1 MTNVPMNTPLVSLRI
16 TAYHSVLASRSPRTG
31 CQGFAGGSIPL
42 AMPVATSWLRVA
54 I

>member
-1 MTNVPMNTPLVSLRI
+1 MTRVPMNTPLVCLRI

-31 CQGFAGGSIPL
+31 CQGRAGGSGGT
-42 AMPVATSWLRVA
+42 ATPASISCAWVA